1 MSNVIIK
8 VSESKMN
15 EMKNAYQVNLLQ
27 KKIPYTTFSAKKNG
41 TTITAYTSGKVMF
54 QGANA
59 EQEASRW
66 GSPNMSSPVKKTNSR
81 SSSSLPNNISQ
92 LSVLGSDEVGNGSY
106 FGPVTVCAAY
116 VDRKHLEILKNLGV
130 RDSKELKD
138 AQIIQLAK
146 VLKKTIPYQLLVL
159 TPKKYN
165 EIQPEYNAVRM
176 KVALHNQA
184 IYLLLQKISPTKPE
198 AILIDQFTPE
208 ANFNK
213 YARLEKNKIQEKLYF
228 VTKGEQYHLAVAA
241 ASIISRA
248 SFLEELDKASAE
260 LGITLPSGAGSKS
273 DVVAARVLKKGG
285 LPLLANYAKLHFA
298 NTQKAQKLI

>member
-1 MSNVIIK
+1 
-8 VSESKMN
+8 
-15 EMKNAYQVNLLQ
+15 
-27 KKIPYTTFSAKKNG
+27 
-41 TTITAYTSGKVMF
+41 MF

-59 EQEASRW
+59 EQEARRW
-66 GSPNMSSPVKKTNSR
+66 GNAAATTTASKPKIPA
-81 SSSSLPNNISQ
+81 SLPNNLSQ

-116 VDRKHLEILKNLGV
+116 VDREHLKTLKNLGV

-138 AQIIQLAK
+138 AQIIQLSQ
-146 VLKKTIPYQLLVL
+146 VLKETIPYQLLVL

-184 IYLLLQKISPTKPE
+184 IHLLLQKISPTKPE

-208 ANFNK
+208 ANFKK

-260 LGITLPSGAGSKS
+260 LGVTLPSGAGTKS
-273 DVVAARVLKKGG
+273 DTVAATILKKGG